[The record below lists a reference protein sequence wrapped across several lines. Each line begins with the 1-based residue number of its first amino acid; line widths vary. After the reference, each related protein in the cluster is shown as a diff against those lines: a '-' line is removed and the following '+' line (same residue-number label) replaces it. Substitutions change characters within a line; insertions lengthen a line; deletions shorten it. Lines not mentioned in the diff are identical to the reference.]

1 MGGNFEQANPP
12 PPRFLGADEK
22 LVVFDGVCKFCH
34 FWSRFIIRFDTR
46 QHIKLATV
54 QSPVGIAL
62 IEHYRLPRSEIE
74 SVYFFA
80 GGRVFEK
87 STAVFQIIKQLP
99 WLWRPL
105 LVLSLIPRPIRDLL
119 YDLIARNRY
128 RLFGRYERCPL
139 PTAEQQSRYY

>member
-1 MGGNFEQANPP
+1 
-12 PPRFLGADEK
+12 
-22 LVVFDGVCKFCH
+22 
-34 FWSRFIIRFDTR
+34 
-46 QHIKLATV
+46 
-54 QSPVGIAL
+54 
-62 IEHYRLPRSEIE
+62 
-74 SVYFFA
+74 
-80 GGRVFEK
+80 
-87 STAVFQIIKQLP
+87 LP